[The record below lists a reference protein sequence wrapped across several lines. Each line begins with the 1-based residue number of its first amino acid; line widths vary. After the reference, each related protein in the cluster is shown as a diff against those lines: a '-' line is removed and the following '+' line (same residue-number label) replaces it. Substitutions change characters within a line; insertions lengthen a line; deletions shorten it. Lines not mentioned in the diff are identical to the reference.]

1 MNKFGLYQYVY
12 DFSVDYNSIR
22 VDNTLNIHNNLMKEH
37 DMKCLD
43 WASIYCIIKYEL
55 INMCSE

>member
-43 WASIYCIIKYEL
+43 
-55 INMCSE
+55 